1 MPDVV
6 LPGIDTPAPGGP
18 EGGEAPA
25 APAPVPGD
33 TSTQSASVDTTGA
46 PPSEPTGE
54 PTPEPEQQRAQRG
67 VQRRIGELVERER
80 VAMERGDR
88 LERLLGQVVQ
98 GMITP
103 QQARAQAGTGGED
116 PRPDP
121 NDGRFRTWEQ
131 YNSALTRWEA
141 RQEFNERFAQATAYA
156 NEQEQRRAY
165 ETQVQNHAVAIE
177 QLDSH
182 LGSEMR
188 AAAARIPGY
197 ADAMANSHFEVSD
210 RMKTAIA
217 VTGAVGEVTMYLA
230 QYPYLVRQ
238 LEGLPDM

>member
-1 MPDVV
+1 
-6 LPGIDTPAPGGP
+6 
-18 EGGEAPA
+18 
-25 APAPVPGD
+25 
-33 TSTQSASVDTTGA
+33 
-46 PPSEPTGE
+46 
-54 PTPEPEQQRAQRG
+54 

-238 LEGLPDM
+238 LEGLPDMVLGSALSKVASHMRNGSAAVSNAPPPARYGGTRGSSPLDYPKNATPEQHLEWEARQKRIKEGARR